1 MKKILSGA
9 GAFALFCSLSAA
21 TYYVDNVKGNDSN
34 DGSKERPVASIE
46 KGLSLLKKS
55 DRLEVAPNN
64 GKPYRRPYPGTYGKS
79 YEVLHGGTADNPMV
93 INGNGAVISG
103 LSEIPLKTWKK
114 TDDGLYKMPFW
125 PMSNMYRIYKQQ
137 DYWLPDAKIFFVNG
151 ERTTNCLSMA
161 ELKKTPN
168 AFWWSR
174 KEKSLYYNPPAGKT
188 VADVKIELPSNSG
201 FYVMADHT
209 RVENFTMIL
218 SFNDGFDTNR
228 HPRNVIFRNCAAIDN
243 CGQAFSC
250 HDTGVVYYEDCVA
263 VRCASSGAC
272 DVHSSNSN
280 YVRCVFIDNVFEC
293 GVFGANFSAHTY
305 ADCLIAGNKPF
316 EQIWQHQMSRMFFHN
331 CVISGLGNSKAL
343 AFYRNGS
350 LSFLQ
355 CTLVNGG
362 KLFSGN
368 PDNRGS
374 IQVEN
379 CVLAHMKDVLFEVP
393 AGKEKQL
400 RFAGNV
406 YCGKKGIRKNGKL
419 LPPGTSA
426 GKFETD
432 CVWSSEVPAGRLNA
446 EIKNYKRLKGA
457 GGVVRSC
464 GAKLPESVW
473 ANYRKYRRARTSVNG
488 LHFVSE

>member
-21 TYYVDNVKGNDSN
+21 TYYVDNLKGNDSN
-34 DGSKERPVASIE
+34 NGSKERPVASIE

-79 YEVLHGGTADNPMV
+79 YEVHHGGTADNPMV

-114 TDDGLYKMPFW
+114 TDDGLYKMTFW

-188 VADVKIELPSNSG
+188 VADVKIELPSNRG

-228 HPRNVIFRNCAAIDN
+228 HPRNVIFKNCAAIDN

-272 DVHSSNSN
+272 DVHSTNSN

-432 CVWSSEVPAGRLNA
+432 CVWSSDVPAGRLNA

>member
-1 MKKILSGA
+1 
-9 GAFALFCSLSAA
+9 
-21 TYYVDNVKGNDSN
+21 
-34 DGSKERPVASIE
+34 
-46 KGLSLLKKS
+46 
-55 DRLEVAPNN
+55 
-64 GKPYRRPYPGTYGKS
+64 
-79 YEVLHGGTADNPMV
+79 
-93 INGNGAVISG
+93 
-103 LSEIPLKTWKK
+103 
-114 TDDGLYKMPFW
+114 
-125 PMSNMYRIYKQQ
+125 
-137 DYWLPDAKIFFVNG
+137 
-151 ERTTNCLSMA
+151 
-161 ELKKTPN
+161 
-168 AFWWSR
+168 
-174 KEKSLYYNPPAGKT
+174 
-188 VADVKIELPSNSG
+188 
-201 FYVMADHT
+201 MADHT

-228 HPRNVIFRNCAAIDN
+228 HPRNVIFKNCVAVDN

>member
-1 MKKILSGA
+1 MKIQFA
-9 GAFALFCSLSAA
+9 VAAFCCGLTLSAA
-21 TYYVDNVKGNDSN
+21 TYYVDNIKGNDRN

-46 KGLSLLKKS
+46 KGLTLLKKS

-79 YEVLHGGTADNPMV
+79 YGVYHGGTPENPMV

-103 LSEIPLKTWKK
+103 LAEIPVKTWKK
-114 TDDGLYKMPFW
+114 TDDGLFKMPFW
-125 PMSNMYRIYKQQ
+125 PMSNMYRNYTKQ
-137 DYWLPDAKIFFVNG
+137 DYWLPEAKIFFVNG

-188 VADVKIELPSNSG
+188 ISDVKIELPSNSG

-228 HPRNVIFRNCAAIDN
+228 HPRNVIFKNCVAVDN

-263 VRCASSGAC
+263 IRCASSGAC
-272 DVHSSNSN
+272 DVHSSNTT

-293 GVFGANFSAHTY
+293 GVFGANYSAHTY
-305 ADCLIAGNKPF
+305 ADCLIAGNRPF

-331 CVISGLGNSKAL
+331 CVVSGMGDNNAL

-350 LSFLQ
+350 LSFMQ

-362 KLFSGN
+362 TLISGVQ
-368 PDNRGS
+368 DNRGS
-374 IQVEN
+374 VLVEN
-379 CVLAHMKDVLFEVP
+379 CVVAHMKNTILNIP
-393 AGKEKQL
+393 AGKEANF

-406 YCGKKGIRKNGKL
+406 YCGPKGIRVGGKD

-426 GKFETD
+426 GKIEAN
-432 CVWSSEVPAGRLNA
+432 CVWSNEVPSGRLNA
-446 EIKNYKRLKGA
+446 EIKNYKRLKGN
-457 GGVVRSC
+457 GGIVRSC
-464 GAKLPESVW
+464 GANLPASVW
-473 ANYRKYRRARTSVNG
+473 AAYEKYRKARTSTEG
-488 LHFVSE
+488 LSFEK

>member
-79 YEVLHGGTADNPMV
+79 YEVLHGGTADKPMV